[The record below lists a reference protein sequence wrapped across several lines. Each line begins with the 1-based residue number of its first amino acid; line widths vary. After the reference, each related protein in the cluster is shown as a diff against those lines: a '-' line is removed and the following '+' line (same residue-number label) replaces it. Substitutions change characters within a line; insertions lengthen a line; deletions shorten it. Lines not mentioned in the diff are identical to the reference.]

1 MVVKLKRIVIEHVKN
16 VEHGSIDFTDGETF
30 LNVTGIYGQNGS
42 GKTTL
47 VDVLDITRRIIR
59 NSSLSDSYAGMLSEK
74 NDARITIE
82 IEELG
87 KRVIQYIVVLKK
99 IKNNNDG
106 FSVRV
111 QEESVITKILEK
123 YKTYRKL
130 AHYQF
135 DSKEIIQFNIN
146 EKIAS
151 QDALNIISDVSADNK
166 SSFLFSNSF
175 KKLVKDADKFQELYL
190 VLSFLNKF
198 AHNLRI
204 YTSEYAGLISANIV
218 APVGINYKD
227 GDKDVHGLLPF
238 HLRGSEG
245 YIPKKMM
252 RMYKKVIEQMNTLLP
267 EIIPNLSLKMYER
280 DIRTDKNGEE
290 EVRLEF
296 LSIRDGKQFSLH
308 YESDG
313 VKKIIGLIGY
323 LVEVYNKPDII
334 AVIDEL
340 DSGIYEYLLGELIE
354 VISTGAKGQLIFTS
368 HNLRILE
375 VLESNKVIFSTT
387 NPKNR
392 YIRMKGVK
400 KSNNLRDMY
409 LRTIQL
415 GGQEENLYEGKSSTA
430 LRISL
435 MRAGVG
441 DE

>member
-1 MVVKLKRIVIEHVKN
+1 M
-16 VEHGSIDFTDGETF
+16 
-30 LNVTGIYGQNGS
+30 
-42 GKTTL
+42 
-47 VDVLDITRRIIR
+47 
-59 NSSLSDSYAGMLSEK
+59 
-74 NDARITIE
+74 
-82 IEELG
+82 
-87 KRVIQYIVVLKK
+87 
-99 IKNNNDG
+99 
-106 FSVRV
+106 
-111 QEESVITKILEK
+111 
-123 YKTYRKL
+123 
-130 AHYQF
+130 
-135 DSKEIIQFNIN
+135 
-146 EKIAS
+146 
-151 QDALNIISDVSADNK
+151 
-166 SSFLFSNSF
+166 
-175 KKLVKDADKFQELYL
+175 VKDADKFQELYL
-190 VLSFLNKF
+190 VLSLLNKF